1 MFRCMTASFI
11 LGLLC
16 SALIGLS
23 LGLIGGGGSIITLP
37 VLVYLLHVE
46 PHPAMGMSL
55 AVVGA
60 TSLFGAGLHYRNG
73 NVSLR
78 AAMLFAATGI
88 GGAYFGSRLT
98 YLLSPPALLLTF
110 AALMLVVSLRM
121 LAARSPASGAPHSPH
136 VAGLLAAGLGVGM
149 LTGFLG
155 VGGGFLIVPA
165 LLLFAGLGMKQAVG
179 TSLLVIA
186 VNSAAGFLG
195 HMQRAA
201 FDWRLAGLVTLC
213 ALTGAVAGT
222 RYAHA
227 AHPETLRR
235 IFAVFVLA
243 VALFLIYRNL
253 PLVL

>member
-1 MFRCMTASFI
+1 MSVTFI

-23 LGLIGGGGSIITLP
+23 LGLMGGGGSIITLP
-37 VLVYLLHVE
+37 VLVYLLHVA

-73 NVSLR
+73 NVHLR
-78 AAMLFAATGI
+78 AGLLFATTGI
-88 GGAYFGSRLT
+88 LGAYFGTRLT
-98 YLLSPPALLLTF
+98 YLLSSPALLLTF
-110 AALMLVVSLRM
+110 ASLMLVVSVRM
-121 LAARSPASGAPHSPH
+121 LLAPPPAASAVHALRIAR
-136 VAGLLAAGLGVGM
+136 LLAAGLGVGV

-186 VNSAAGFLG
+186 LNSAAGLAG
-195 HMQRAA
+195 HLQRAT
-201 FDWRLAGLVTLC
+201 FDGRLAGWVTLC
-213 ALTGAVAGT
+213 ALAGAVVGT

-227 AHPETLRR
+227 THPDTLRR
-235 IFAVFVLA
+235 IFACFVLV
-243 VALFLIYRNL
+243 VALLLIYRNL
-253 PLVL
+253 PLVW